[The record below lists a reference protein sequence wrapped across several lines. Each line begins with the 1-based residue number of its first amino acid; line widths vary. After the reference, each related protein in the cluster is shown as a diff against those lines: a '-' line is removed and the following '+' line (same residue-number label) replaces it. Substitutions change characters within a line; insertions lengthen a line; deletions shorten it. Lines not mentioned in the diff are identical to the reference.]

1 MTIDVKEMPLF
12 LTNDEWTT
20 IDPETGN
27 LILTD
32 KAPKEA
38 IDSYNDFMKQ
48 YDEAMEK
55 AGTFTMVDEGS
66 EINEEEQA
74 KKLFGL

>member
-12 LTNDEWTT
+12 LINDEWTT

-38 IDSYNDFMKQ
+38 IDSYNAFMEQ
-48 YDEAMEK
+48 YDDAMKE
-55 AGTFTMVDEGS
+55 AGTFTVIEGNSEMDE
-66 EINEEEQA
+66 EQQA